1 MYLLKLL
8 LFAILEFDALK
19 RLGIDDPVVY
29 IKNHYGNS
37 DVTLLN
43 SCCIGYTIQ
52 TQIIAAIEEA
62 KTSHSWVDVM
72 VCVCVCVSVSVSV
85 SVCACQCVC
94 VHARVHLCMWV
105 CVSCSCCGVKTKLLL
120 YL

>member
-72 VCVCVCVSVSVSV
+72 VCVCVSVSV
-85 SVCACQCVC
+85 SVCVSVCVC
-94 VHARVHLCMWV
+94 ACACTFVHVGV
-105 CVSCSCCGVKTKLLL
+105 CIM
-120 YL
+120 